1 MILLAYIVWLLDL
14 AVRAALI
21 AGLLGLL
28 WLLVLMLGPVLTD
41 RGGESRG

>member
-1 MILLAYIVWLLDL
+1 MILLGWLLMVLDL

-28 WLLVLMLGPVLTD
+28 WLLWLMVAPVLVD
-41 RGGESRG
+41 RGESRG